1 MENDM
6 KAFTA
11 SRHHSLV
18 ENIKKKADASKQRD
32 SNLEV
37 VITNLVNDEKRDKLL
52 DVSMMKG
59 RVCVRIYP
67 YQEIRNAYGL
77 PL

>member
-18 ENIKKKADASKQRD
+18 ENIKKKADASKYRD
-32 SNLEV
+32 SNQEV
-37 VITNLVNDEKRDKLL
+37 VIANLVNDDKRDRLL
-52 DVSMMKG
+52 DVGLMKG
-59 RVCVRIYP
+59 ILFG
-67 YQEIRNAYGL
+67 EFDAY
-77 PL
+77 